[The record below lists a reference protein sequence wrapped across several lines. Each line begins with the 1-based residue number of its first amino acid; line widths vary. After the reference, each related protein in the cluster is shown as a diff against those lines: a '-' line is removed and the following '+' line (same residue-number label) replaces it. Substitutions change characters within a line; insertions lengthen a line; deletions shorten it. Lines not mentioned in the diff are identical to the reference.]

1 MIRPDYILTY
11 WLLAWYFGYMIGIL
25 TLNPKFALQLGL
37 AENLI
42 LFFAMLYF
50 KLPLRNILFFL
61 FLTLLFKVIPLW
73 TLWNTKTTR
82 MDIQATIGVILMY
95 IGWLLWEEDV
105 DVLYK
110 MVVEMKHLHLS
121 LPGMYLL
128 NKFV

>member
-11 WLLAWYFGYMIGIL
+11 WLLAWYFGYMVGIF

-37 AENLI
+37 AENVL

-50 KLPLRNILFFL
+50 KVPLRNILFFL
-61 FLTLLFKVIPLW
+61 VVTLLFKVIPLW
-73 TLWNTKTTR
+73 TIRNTKTTR
-82 MDIQATIGVILMY
+82 MDIQATIGVLLMY

-105 DVLYK
+105 DDLYK
-110 MVVEMKHLHLS
+110 MAIEMKHLHLS